1 MEIKF
6 KLLANTEKLIAYMN
20 RQLPNFPKKEI
31 VLKNNIEKNQYELIE
46 NVFGYNIQQSIRI
59 KEKYLKDYL
68 IKLSMFDFYIRQSF
82 HKKYLSKH
90 QVDCLSRIII
100 ECRKV
105 AYGLIRS
112 VENV

>member
-20 RQLPNFPKKEI
+20 RHLPNFPKKEI

-46 NVFGYNIQQSIRI
+46 CIFAYNIQQSPRI

-68 IKLSMFDFYIRQSF
+68 IKLAMFDFYVRISF

-90 QVDCLSRIII
+90 QVASLGKILAD
-100 ECRKV
+100 CRKV
-105 AYGLIRS
+105 TYGLVRS
-112 VENV
+112 MEDV